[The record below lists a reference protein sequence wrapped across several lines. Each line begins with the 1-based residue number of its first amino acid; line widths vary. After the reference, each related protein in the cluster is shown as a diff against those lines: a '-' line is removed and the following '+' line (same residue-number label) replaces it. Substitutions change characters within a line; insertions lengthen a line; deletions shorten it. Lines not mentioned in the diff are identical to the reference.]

1 MTCPLGDK
9 LGASE
14 GEVDELKRILIFC
27 KSPHSV
33 AEMMELL
40 GRGSRDKF
48 LMTILKPA
56 LNKGFISE
64 RLKSS
69 ADGEHLEYWF
79 KKPSPTGE
87 LKLGLTALELLDKLA
102 QLIPPPR
109 KHRHHYH
116 GVLAPNSPSRK
127 QVTAHA
133 GKRLKS
139 GEALASEENDEI
151 NQASSNEEEG
161 GGALSLVTS
170 QARRRSGSKKLVLR
184 KSIDKKKSAGREVV
198 LRLRKWLV

>member
-1 MTCPLGDK
+1 MGSL
-9 LGASE
+9 E
-14 GEVDELKRILIFC
+14 RLIRYC
-27 KSPHSV
+27 
-33 AEMMELL
+33 A
-40 GRGSRDKF
+40 R
-48 LMTILKPA
+48 PA
-56 LNKGFISE
+56 FASE
-64 RLKSS
+64 RLKNSP
-69 ADGEHLEYWF
+69 DGEHLEYWF

-87 LKLGLTALELLDKLA
+87 LKLRLTPLELLDKLA

-139 GEALASEENDEI
+139 GEALASDENDEI

-161 GGALSLVTS
+161 GGA
-170 QARRRSGSKKLVLR
+170 QENGWCN
-184 KSIDKKKSAGREVV
+184 D
-198 LRLRKWLV
+198 

>member
-1 MTCPLGDK
+1 MTCGIGDK

-69 ADGEHLEYWF
+69 ADGEHLEYCF
-79 KKPSPTGE
+79 KERNLPTLIFLHFKIAE
-87 LKLGLTALELLDKLA
+87 PRAITETVLK
-102 QLIPPPR
+102 I
-109 KHRHHYH
+109 
-116 GVLAPNSPSRK
+116 VL
-127 QVTAHA
+127 
-133 GKRLKS
+133 
-139 GEALASEENDEI
+139 
-151 NQASSNEEEG
+151 
-161 GGALSLVTS
+161 
-170 QARRRSGSKKLVLR
+170 
-184 KSIDKKKSAGREVV
+184 
-198 LRLRKWLV
+198 